1 MRKTH
6 VNAVMLALVFALC
19 TGACGDHGSATT
31 AASPAPTPTAITFSL
46 SGTVTDS
53 TTASGI
59 AGATV
64 RIAGGPNVGKSATT
78 DGSGNYS
85 LAGLQP
91 SGFTVDVAAS
101 SYGSQSIGVTLA
113 SNQTLSFRLS
123 HPNFT
128 LTGQVTDSA
137 TSTPVSGAIVSING
151 RYTTATDSLGN
162 YSVAGFLDAG
172 GNFNFT
178 YVSANNYAS
187 DYRYIR
193 GTSQNVHL
201 HRIKRITAG
210 DSTVVTVAPN
220 DTLCVNNVQDSPGLG
235 QDYVC
240 RSVRV
245 VAPNDGIMTLEA
257 ISTQGGAHPPLE
269 VETVGAPICCSERL
283 GNPTS
288 IQVTAGTE
296 VLANVEIIWGSTASQ
311 SFTLT
316 TSMAQQ

>member
-1 MRKTH
+1 M
-6 VNAVMLALVFALC
+6 V
-19 TGACGDHGSATT
+19 
-31 AASPAPTPTAITFSL
+31 FSL

-64 RIAGGPNVGKSATT
+64 RIADGPNAAKSATT
-78 DGSGNYS
+78 DDAGNYS
-85 LAGLQP
+85 FTNLQA
-91 SGFTVDVAAS
+91 SGFTVNVSANTYA
-101 SYGSQSIGVTLA
+101 SQSIGVTLT
-113 SNQTLSFRLS
+113 SNRTLAFRLN
-123 HPNFT
+123 HPPAPNFT
-128 LTGQVTDSA
+128 LTGQVTDAA
-137 TSTPVSGAIVSING
+137 TSAPISGATVSING
-151 RYTTATDSLGN
+151 RYTTVTDRSGN

-178 YVSANNYAS
+178 YVAANDYAS

-193 GTSQNVHL
+193 ATSQNVRL
-201 HRIKRITAG
+201 YRVERIIAG
-210 DSTVVTVAPN
+210 DATSVTVAPA

-245 VAPNDGIMTLEA
+245 VAPSDGIMTLEA
-257 ISTQGGAHPPLE
+257 VSTQSGAHPPLE
-269 VETVGAPICCSERL
+269 VETVGVARCCAERL

-296 VLANVEIIWGSTASQ
+296 VAVSVEMVLGSTTSQ
-311 SFTLT
+311 SFTLN
-316 TSMAQQ
+316 TSMARR